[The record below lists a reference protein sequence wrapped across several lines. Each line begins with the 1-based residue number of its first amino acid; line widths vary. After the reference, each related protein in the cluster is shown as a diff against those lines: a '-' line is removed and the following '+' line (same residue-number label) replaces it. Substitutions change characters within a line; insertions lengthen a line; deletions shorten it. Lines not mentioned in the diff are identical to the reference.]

1 MLNDV
6 VTIERKH
13 TNAAATLF
21 DRVIH
26 DRKSKFIVTIS
37 GEVGTGKCE
46 IAHELGR
53 KLIEAGISV
62 KLLHMDSY
70 YHIPPSERLEWRK
83 KHGLEKIGY
92 DEYDWKTINH
102 NIDDFR
108 MNKKSVLPL
117 VDLFTQK
124 VDQLH
129 TDFNGIEILVIE
141 GLYSIRINQSDL
153 RVFIELTYEDTW
165 EEQKETHKE
174 VLDDFRMEVLAHEHK
189 AVQSLKSLADFYIDF
204 DTAGEIFHL

>member
-6 VTIERKH
+6 VTIEKKH

-21 DRVIH
+21 DRVIR
-26 DRKSKFIVTIS
+26 DRKTKFIVTIS

-62 KLLHMDSY
+62 KLLHLDNY
-70 YHIPPSERLEWRK
+70 YIIPPLERVEWRK
-83 KHGLEKIGY
+83 ANGLEKIGY
-92 DEYDWKTINH
+92 DEYDWNTVNQ

-108 MNKKSVLPL
+108 MNKKSAMPI
-117 VDLFTQK
+117 VDLFTQR

-129 TDFNGIEILVIE
+129 TDFQGIDILIIA

-165 EEQKETHKE
+165 DEQQITHKE
-174 VLDDFRMEVLAHEHK
+174 ILDDFRLEVLKHEHK
-189 AVQSLKSLADFYIDF
+189 AVQSLKPLADFYIDF

>member
-6 VTIERKH
+6 VTIEKKH

-21 DRVIH
+21 DRVMRDCKI
-26 DRKSKFIVTIS
+26 KYIVSIS
-37 GEVGTGKCE
+37 GEVGAGKCE

-53 KLIEAGISV
+53 KLLEAGISV
-62 KLLHMDSY
+62 KLLHMDNY
-70 YHIPPSERLEWRK
+70 YHIPPLERHEWRK
-83 KHGLEKIGY
+83 KNGLEKIGY
-92 DEYDWKTINH
+92 DEYDWDLINL
-102 NIDDFR
+102 NLDEFR
-108 MNKKSVLPL
+108 MNKESVLPV
-117 VDLFTQK
+117 VDLFTQQ

-129 TDFNGIEILVIE
+129 TNFKGIEVLIIE

-165 EEQKETHKE
+165 EEQVLTHKE
-174 VLDDFRMEVLAHEHK
+174 VLDDFRLEVLKHEHK
-189 AVQSLKSLADFYIDF
+189 AVQSLKSQADFYIDF

>member
-6 VTIERKH
+6 VTIEKKH
-13 TNAAATLF
+13 TNAATTLF
-21 DRVIH
+21 DRVMR
-26 DRKSKFIVTIS
+26 DRKAKFIVSIS

-53 KLIEAGISV
+53 KLIEQGIRV
-62 KLLHMDSY
+62 KLLHMDNY
-70 YHIPPSERLEWRK
+70 YLIPPLERQEWRK
-83 KHGLEKIGY
+83 NNGLEKIGY
-92 DEYDWKTINH
+92 DEYDWNKINRI
-102 NIDDFR
+102 IDDFR
-108 MNKKSVLPL
+108 MNKKSVIPI

-129 TDFNGIEILVIE
+129 TDFKGIEVLIIE

-153 RVFIELTYEDTW
+153 RVFIELTYQDTW
-165 EEQKETHKE
+165 EEQMLTHKE
-174 VLDDFRMEVLAHEHK
+174 VLDDFRREVLEHEHK
-189 AVQSLKSLADFYIDF
+189 AVQSLKGLADFYIDF

>member
-6 VTIERKH
+6 VTIEKKH
-13 TNAAATLF
+13 TNAATTLF
-21 DRVIH
+21 DRVIR
-26 DRKSKFIVTIS
+26 DRKTKFIVTIS

-62 KLLHMDSY
+62 KLLHLDNY
-70 YHIPPSERLEWRK
+70 YIIPPLERVEWRK
-83 KHGLEKIGY
+83 ANGLEKIGY
-92 DEYDWKTINH
+92 DEYDWNTVNQ

-108 MNKKSVLPL
+108 MNKKSAMPI
-117 VDLFTQK
+117 VDLFTQR

-129 TDFNGIEILVIE
+129 TDFQGIDILIIA

-165 EEQKETHKE
+165 DEQQITHKE
-174 VLDDFRMEVLAHEHK
+174 ILDDFRLEVLKHEHK
-189 AVQSLKSLADFYIDF
+189 AVQSLKPLADFYIDF